1 MIRLPSENI
10 GSIPRP
16 KYLIEAYNAFNAG
29 NLSAAQL
36 DELAKQASRE
46 TIKSLEDLGAEIV
59 TDGEQQKFN
68 SFAGYCTHCAPNI
81 APDGLRI
88 DFSDGHF
95 RHLPRL
101 TSGPF
106 KYQYTADQFL
116 EYTLQHTASK
126 VKQAVISPSLVSLLY
141 PANGLEG
148 YSRMQFTRDVLEQ
161 HTREIQRCLNLGA
174 DKVQIDFTEARL
186 SLKIDPSGELL
197 QNMVD
202 LINSVL
208 DTFTDEE
215 RSRIGVHTC
224 PGSDLDSAHSADIDY
239 KYLLPKLF
247 TIRAGNFYIAMA
259 GEADPTPALRLI
271 RTCLR
276 PGLRVYI
283 GVINPVDPEIETPEL
298 VCERV
303 LEAAKYIP
311 LLQLGICDDCGFSPF
326 ADDESTSREV
336 AFGKIKSRILGG
348 KLAEVKLAELVG
360 K

>member
-1 MIRLPSENI
+1 M
-10 GSIPRP
+10 
-16 KYLIEAYNAFNAG
+16 
-29 NLSAAQL
+29 
-36 DELAKQASRE
+36 
-46 TIKSLEDLGAEIV
+46 
-59 TDGEQQKFN
+59 
-68 SFAGYCTHCAPNI
+68 
-81 APDGLRI
+81 
-88 DFSDGHF
+88 
-95 RHLPRL
+95 
-101 TSGPF
+101 
-106 KYQYTADQFL
+106 
-116 EYTLQHTASK
+116 
-126 VKQAVISPSLVSLLY
+126 SLLY

-148 YSRMQFTRDVLEQ
+148 YSRTQFTRDVLEQ

-174 DKVQIDFTEARL
+174 EKVQIDFTEARL

-259 GEADPTPALRLI
+259 GEADPTSALRLI

-336 AFGKIKSRILGG
+336 AFSKIKSRILGG